1 MWEQLEQCLSDFFKG
16 WEVLEPDGKKRS
28 KLILKEIDFDF
39 KYNPH
44 ERPRP
49 LEPNQ
54 RAIYIFFKADQWLRI
69 GQTDYSA
76 RFTSQHYGTKRA
88 KSTLAKDIRD
98 HGSEFGFD
106 GTEEQIGNWILL
118 NCGRANLRL
127 PAQGVEPKACES
139 FAKLLESYFTTD
151 SIRGSK
157 AVEGGGNPRRERRQA
172 VNRQECGAMPLYRA

>member
-1 MWEQLEQCLSDFFKG
+1 MWEQLEQCLIDFFKG

-28 KLILKEIDFDF
+28 KLTLKEIDFDF
-39 KYNPH
+39 KYNPY

-106 GTEEQIGNWILL
+106 ETEEQIGNWILL

-139 FAKLLESYFTTD
+139 FAKLLESYLHY
-151 SIRGSK
+151 RL
-157 AVEGGGNPRRERRQA
+157 NPRFEGRRRRREPA
-172 VNRQECGAMPLYRA
+172 A

>member
-127 PAQGVEPKACES
+127 PAQGVEPKAGES
-139 FAKLLESYFTTD
+139 FAKLLESYLHY
-151 SIRGSK
+151 RL
-157 AVEGGGNPRRERRQA
+157 NPRFEGRRRRREPA
-172 VNRQECGAMPLYRA
+172 A